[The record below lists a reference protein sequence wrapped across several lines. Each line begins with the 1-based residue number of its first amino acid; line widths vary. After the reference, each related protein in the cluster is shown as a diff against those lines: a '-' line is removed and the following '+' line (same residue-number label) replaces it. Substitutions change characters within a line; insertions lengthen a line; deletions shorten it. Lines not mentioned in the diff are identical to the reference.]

1 MQSNLCF
8 YESVELM
15 FNNKKLILFFIFI
28 LLNDFNVA
36 ANSTLESLQL
46 TQILKDDYDGVD
58 GLGNPRSVK
67 ILLDNSKVFV
77 SSGDDNAFAIF
88 NIDNNFNLA
97 FSQIFKNSSANIN
110 GLEGASG
117 VTYLDQGDQ
126 VVVTGFYDG
135 ALTQF
140 SKNKNSYQFNKTISD
155 GLHYERVFKSDVS
168 VGKLDTLGLLGAWDV
183 IKTHNEK
190 QLLVASYMS
199 NAVAIFDITS
209 DGQILFN
216 RAIKDARP
224 LENSLGKPVSLAL
237 SSLNDELYVLGFDNH
252 QLTIFD
258 RKDGGE
264 LLVKQV
270 IKNGVAGVEQFVN
283 PQKIVVS
290 PEGKFLYV
298 ACSGS
303 NAIVVFQKKETGQY
317 AFVQAVNNSD
327 IGGSGLEGASS
338 LAILADGS
346 KIYAAG
352 EAGHGLYLFSAGVD
366 GRLSFKSKLLNVS
379 DNELMKIS
387 SITLTNDNQ
396 HLLVAT
402 GKSNSL
408 FVFKIKK
415 I

>member
-1 MQSNLCF
+1 MLVNFSATN
-8 YESVELM
+8 
-15 FNNKKLILFFIFI
+15 
-28 LLNDFNVA
+28 
-36 ANSTLESLQL
+36 ANGVESLQL
-46 TQILKDDYDGVD
+46 IQILKDGVNGVD

-67 ILLDNSKVFV
+67 VLLDNSKVFV
-77 SSGDDNAFAIF
+77 TSGDDNAFAIF
-88 NIDNNFNLA
+88 NVDNNFNLT

-117 VTYLDQGDQ
+117 VAYLEQGDQ

-140 SKNKNSYQFNKTISD
+140 SKNKNSYRFNKTISD
-155 GLHYERVFKSDVS
+155 GLHYERVFNSDLP
-168 VGKLDTLGLLGAWDV
+168 VGKLDTLGLLGAWDA

-199 NAVAIFDITS
+199 NAVVVFDIIS
-209 DGQILFN
+209 DGRILFN

-237 SSLNDELYVLGFDNH
+237 SSLNDKLYVLGFDNH

-258 RKDGGE
+258 RKGGGE

-303 NAIVVFQKKETGQY
+303 NAIVVFEKKETGKY
-317 AFVQAVNNSD
+317 AFVQTVNNSEM
-327 IGGSGLEGASS
+327 GGSGLEGASS
-338 LAILADGS
+338 LAISADGS

-352 EAGHGLYLFSAGVD
+352 EAGHGLYLFSAGID
-366 GRLSFKSKLLNVS
+366 GRLSFKNKLLSVR
-379 DNELMKIS
+379 DNELKKIS
-387 SITLTNDNQ
+387 SITLTSDNQ

-402 GKSNSL
+402 GKGNSL
-408 FVFKIKK
+408 FVFKIKQ